1 LNVESD
7 PPRARFSDGIAMKLT
22 QVTFSIVPRGH
33 FNAGR
38 KAAMTRLRA
47 YVAALRSQSTT
58 RPDEVLERAER
69 QRAHCSAQD
78 RERETA
84 ERAHAAK

>member
-1 LNVESD
+1 M
-7 PPRARFSDGIAMKLT
+7 R
-22 QVTFSIVPRGH
+22 
-33 FNAGR
+33 R

-47 YVAALRSQSTT
+47 YVAALRSQFTT
-58 RPDEVLERAER
+58 RPGEVLERAEW

-78 RERETA
+78 REREAA